1 MEEFINE
8 LVILPQLNH
17 RNVVKILGRCLETEV
32 PLLVY
37 EYVSNDTHSQHIHTS
52 KDGMSPSISWESRL
66 RIAAETASAV
76 AYLHSSASI
85 PIIHRDIKSANVL
98 LDENYTAK
106 VAHFGASRLN
116 LLDLNEIDTL
126 VQGTLGYLDPEYYH
140 SGQLTVLVEIL
151 TGEKPI
157 SLERSKEQHNI
168 ASYFVSL
175 MEENDVLQVLET
187 RVAAEGNI
195 RQVLAVAKLAKSC
208 LGLKSE
214 NRPTMKEVSMELESL
229 RKLSSSP
236 CPSTG
241 DHSRIHNEEQKV
253 LVSGPADLY
262 TIPISYS
269 SIGDSDQFSTE
280 RCEDDILS
288 TLMI

>member
-140 SGQLTVLVEIL
+140 SGQLT
-151 TGEKPI
+151 GK
-157 SLERSKEQHNI
+157 S
-168 ASYFVSL
+168 
-175 MEENDVLQVLET
+175 DV
-187 RVAAEGNI
+187 
-195 RQVLAVAKLAKSC
+195 
-208 LGLKSE
+208 
-214 NRPTMKEVSMELESL
+214 
-229 RKLSSSP
+229 
-236 CPSTG
+236 
-241 DHSRIHNEEQKV
+241 
-253 LVSGPADLY
+253 
-262 TIPISYS
+262 
-269 SIGDSDQFSTE
+269 
-280 RCEDDILS
+280 
-288 TLMI
+288 